1 MVNEYG
7 KKLATTSL
15 VLGIISIVFW
25 FFGVGAIVSIITGI
39 VGIVIASKVINEG
52 LIGGIRTGGL
62 VTSIIGLC
70 GGAIVLIA
78 VLAVGSLALLLI

>member
-7 KKLATTSL
+7 KKLATASL
-15 VLGIISIVFW
+15 VLGIISIIFW
-25 FFGVGAIVSIITGI
+25 FFGGGAIVSIITGI
-39 VGIVIASKVINEG
+39 VGIVMASKAKNEG
-52 LIGGIRTGGL
+52 FIDGIRTGGL

-70 GGAIVLIA
+70 GGTIVLIA

>member
-7 KKLATTSL
+7 KTLAAASL

-39 VGIVIASKVINEG
+39 IGIVRASKAKNEG
-52 LIGGIRTGGL
+52 FIGGIITGGL
-62 VTSIIGLC
+62 VTSIVGLC
-70 GGAIVLIA
+70 VGAVVLIA
-78 VLAVGSLALLLI
+78 VLAIGSLALMFI

>member
-7 KKLATTSL
+7 KKLATASL

-39 VGIVIASKVINEG
+39 VGIVMASKAKNVG
-52 LIGGIRTGGL
+52 FIGGIRTGGL

-70 GGAIVLIA
+70 GGTIVLIA
-78 VLAVGSLALLLI
+78 VLAVGSLALMFM

>member
-7 KKLATTSL
+7 KKLATASL

-39 VGIVIASKVINEG
+39 VGIVMASKAKNEG
-52 LIGGIRTGGL
+52 FIDGIRTGGL

-70 GGAIVLIA
+70 GGTIVLIA

>member
-7 KKLATTSL
+7 KKLATASL

-25 FFGVGAIVSIITGI
+25 FFWVGAIVSIITGI
-39 VGIVIASKVINEG
+39 VCIVMSSKAKNVWF
-52 LIGGIRTGGL
+52 IGGIRTGGL

-78 VLAVGSLALLLI
+78 VLAVGSLALMFI